1 VQGKL
6 IFHLSINLTTSATSS
21 RPNDPSLALTPL
33 PSNDCSPSVKNYS
46 VNNYSINN
54 CSINNCSIDDYSIN
68 NAPANTASINSAS
81 VSELYAQSISLS
93 SRTTSPEVTT
103 PIMAIPT
110 TIIPGTDSNIVANSS
125 TDPETSSLTR
135 RKNALARAL
144 FGASDSDE
152 SLTSPSPLPT
162 DEPDGT
168 SNSTRREDVS
178 AQALFGASD
187 SDEHPPPTRSRMRGG
202 HRDARVDPPRPSSPA
217 WSFRSRSGSATSHDG
232 GLFSG
237 KLRFGSRRSAKTSN
251 ASSASAI
258 EVPNQRQALTS
269 SSSLP
274 TDEPKETSSATSR
287 KNAFTQALSGASD
300 SDELHHDDPP
310 PIRSRMRDGHR
321 DARVDPPRQ
330 SSPARS
336 FRSRSGSAT
345 SYDSGLFSGK
355 LRSGSRRSAKTS
367 NATSASAIEVH
378 GQHQS
383 LISPSSLST
392 DEPNETSSV
401 RDRKNALARM
411 LFGASDSDES
421 HCDDPPPTC
430 SRMRDGQLDARAD
443 PPRPSSPAWSFRS
456 RSGSTTSY
464 DGGLSSGKP
473 RFGSRRSAKTSSA
486 TLASAMEVHSQHQ
499 SLISPSS
506 LPTDEPDETS
516 SARRRKN
523 ALARAIF
530 GASDSDESLTS
541 SSPLPTDVPNETSS
555 ATRRENAS
563 ASDSDESHHDDPP
576 PTRSRMRDGRLDAR
590 ADPPRPSSRAWSFH
604 SRSGSVS
611 SHDGGLF
618 SGKLRFGSRRS
629 AKTSSA
635 TSASAMEVHGQ
646 HQSLISPSSLLT
658 DDPNETSSTRDRK
671 NALARALFGAS
682 DSDESHCDDPPPTR
696 SRTRDKQLDARADPS
711 RSSSPAWS
719 FCSCSGSTTS
729 YASAIEMHGQHQS
742 LISPSSLPTDEPNE
756 TSNARDRK
764 NALARAI
771 SGASE
776 LDESL
781 TSPSPLPTDVPNE
794 TSSAT
799 RRENASASDSD
810 ESHDDQPPT
819 RPRMRDGQL
828 GARAD
833 PPQPSSPAW
842 SFRSRSGSAT
852 SHDGGLFSGKL
863 RFGSRRSAKTS
874 NATSASAIEVH
885 SQRQS
890 LISPSPLPADEP
902 NETSSARR
910 RKNALVRAIFGAS

>member
-1 VQGKL
+1 
-6 IFHLSINLTTSATSS
+6 
-21 RPNDPSLALTPL
+21 
-33 PSNDCSPSVKNYS
+33 
-46 VNNYSINN
+46 
-54 CSINNCSIDDYSIN
+54 
-68 NAPANTASINSAS
+68 
-81 VSELYAQSISLS
+81 
-93 SRTTSPEVTT
+93 
-103 PIMAIPT
+103 
-110 TIIPGTDSNIVANSS
+110 
-125 TDPETSSLTR
+125 
-135 RKNALARAL
+135 
-144 FGASDSDE
+144 
-152 SLTSPSPLPT
+152 
-162 DEPDGT
+162 
-168 SNSTRREDVS
+168 
-178 AQALFGASD
+178 
-187 SDEHPPPTRSRMRGG
+187 MRGG

-217 WSFRSRSGSATSHDG
+217 WSFRSRSAGSATSHDG

-237 KLRFGSRRSAKTSN
+237 KPRFSSRRSAKTSN
-251 ASSASAI
+251 ATSASAI
-258 EVPNQRQALTS
+258 EVHSQHRALTS

-287 KNAFTQALSGASD
+287 KNAFAQALFGASD

-321 DARVDPPRQ
+321 DARVDPPRP
-330 SSPARS
+330 SSPAWS
-336 FRSRSGSAT
+336 FRSRSAGSAT
-345 SYDSGLFSGK
+345 SHDGGLFSGK
-355 LRSGSRRSAKTS
+355 LRFGSRRSAKTS
-367 NATSASAIEVH
+367 NATLASAIEVH

-383 LISPSSLST
+383 LISSSSLPT
-392 DEPNETSSV
+392 DEPNETSIA
-401 RDRKNALARM
+401 RDRKNALARA
-411 LFGASDSDES
+411 LFGAFDSDESHRDDPPPTRSRTRDGQLDAFADPPLSSSPALSFRSRSCSTTSHDGGLFSGKLRFDSRRSAKTSNATLASAMEVHGQHQSLLSPSSLPTDEPNETSNARDRKNALARALFGASDLDESLTSPSPLPTDVPNEISSATRRKNASASDSDES
-421 HCDDPPPTC
+421 YHDDPPPTR

-443 PPRPSSPAWSFRS
+443 PPRPSSRTWSFR
-456 RSGSTTSY
+456 
-464 DGGLSSGKP
+464 
-473 RFGSRRSAKTSSA
+473 
-486 TLASAMEVHSQHQ
+486 
-499 SLISPSS
+499 
-506 LPTDEPDETS
+506 
-516 SARRRKN
+516 
-523 ALARAIF
+523 
-530 GASDSDESLTS
+530 
-541 SSPLPTDVPNETSS
+541 
-555 ATRRENAS
+555 
-563 ASDSDESHHDDPP
+563 
-576 PTRSRMRDGRLDAR
+576 
-590 ADPPRPSSRAWSFH
+590 

-629 AKTSSA
+629 AKTSIATSASAIEVHSQHQSLISPSLLTDEPDETSSTRDRKNALARALFGASDSDESHCDDPPPTRSRTRDGQLDAHADPPRPSSPAWSFRSRSGSA
-635 TSASAMEVHGQ
+635 TSYDGGLFSGKPRFGSRRSAKTSNATLASAMEVHSQ

-682 DSDESHCDDPPPTR
+682 DSDESHCDDSPPTR
-696 SRTRDKQLDARADPS
+696 SRTRDGQLDARADPP

-742 LISPSSLPTDEPNE
+742 LISLSSLPTDEPNE

-771 SGASE
+771 FGASD

-781 TSPSPLPTDVPNE
+781 TSASPLPTDVPNE

-810 ESHDDQPPT
+810 ESHHDDPPPT
-819 RPRMRDGQL
+819 RSRMRDGQL
-828 GARAD
+828 DARAD

-863 RFGSRRSAKTS
+863 RFGSWRSAKTS

-890 LISPSPLPADEP
+890 LISPSPPPADEP